1 MSPISE
7 PNKETISVNIARDT
21 SSPND
26 VNNVIKLRDFIR
38 AVNPLNPIDVNNE
51 NDVIKLNDLVKAVN
65 ALNPN
70 DVSNNDSADKV
81 GDVNKI
87 DSVNNKASDVN
98 NDSTREEIPVLNF
111 CNSTEFKNKNDP
123 NAIEKI
129 DISFSPS
136 IIVPLISKE
145 GGQYRVRTLIDSG
158 SGANWITQKILAF
171 VEHTVLGQ
179 SFLNI
184 ETFNGMKP
192 GKFQIVEIY
201 YFADKE
207 GKEKQAITCFV
218 HDKFTK
224 HVTVNGLVDYI
235 IRYGRTRKSFQN
247 LVDPATKRV
256 DHAEID
262 LGTGLILSTAG
273 FNVMRAPQP
282 NIMLKEHNILI
293 EHTIFGN
300 AISGKVPDD
309 LKQHVKILHQY
320 NVTPIFTVGRPKG
333 LPKGQEEIFPSDN
346 KIPHD
351 DIEFLWNKENIG
363 IMNDEVHSDDKKAW
377 EKFQESV
384 RYNKASRE
392 FTVRL
397 PWNDRRDQ
405 LKTNILGAAARTR
418 NQQRQFIKE
427 KEAYG
432 VPCVNA
438 FNKLVADD
446 QVERVNMN
454 KMPQGLEHY
463 LPWRGI
469 MKTESQTTKCRLVMD
484 ASAKPSAS
492 DVSLNQCLYQGPN
505 MILDLV
511 FCLIKFMKGIYAAVS
526 DIEKAFLKILID
538 LLDRDVLRLFFPEVP
553 FDIVLL

>member
-7 PNKETISVNIARDT
+7 PNKKTISVNIARDT

-70 DVSNNDSADKV
+70 DVSNNDSVDKV

-224 HVTVNGLVDYI
+224 HVTVNGLVDYV
-235 IRYGRTRKSFQN
+235 IRHSRTRKAFQN

-273 FNVMRAPQP
+273 FNVMRAPQL
-282 NIMLKEHNILI
+282 NIMLNEHNILI

-309 LKQHVKILHQY
+309 LKQHVKILQQY
-320 NVTPIFTVGRPKG
+320 NITPVFTMGGPKG
-333 LPKGQEEIFPSDN
+333 LPKGQEELFPSD
-346 KIPHD
+346 
-351 DIEFLWNKENIG
+351 
-363 IMNDEVHSDDKKAW
+363 
-377 EKFQESV
+377 
-384 RYNKASRE
+384 
-392 FTVRL
+392 
-397 PWNDRRDQ
+397 
-405 LKTNILGAAARTR
+405 
-418 NQQRQFIKE
+418 QQRQVIKE
-427 KEAYG
+427 KEVYMKRKELPELHTKVQDDKEFQKQYLVSIK
-432 VPCVNA
+432 VPSKSGTNTG
-438 FNKLVADD
+438 LVTNQGDVVRIHQHNPRFRCKEAIVT
-446 QVERVNMN
+446 QIL
-454 KMPQGLEHY
+454 PQRKKRKH
-463 LPWRGI
+463 
-469 MKTESQTTKCRLVMD
+469 KTLLLK
-484 ASAKPSAS
+484 K
-492 DVSLNQCLYQGPN
+492 
-505 MILDLV
+505 
-511 FCLIKFMKGIYAAVS
+511 
-526 DIEKAFLKILID
+526 FLKTK
-538 LLDRDVLRLFFPEVP
+538 LFLWIHRIPRVKIPKRKYLSKRPRQYKLPER
-553 FDIVLL
+553 